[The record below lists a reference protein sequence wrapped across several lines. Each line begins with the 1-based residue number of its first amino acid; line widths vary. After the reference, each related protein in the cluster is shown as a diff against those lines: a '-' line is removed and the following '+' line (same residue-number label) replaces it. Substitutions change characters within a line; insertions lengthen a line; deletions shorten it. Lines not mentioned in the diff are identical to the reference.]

1 MIYCRKKLEVAKIY
15 FVSSERKKT
24 VDHTKNGRHFSTT
37 HATKKVLAER
47 ERERNDCKHAY
58 NNNIGKTARVAAT

>member
-47 ERERNDCKHAY
+47 EREREK
-58 NNNIGKTARVAAT
+58 